1 LNVEFLSV
9 SGMLAR
15 LCALLLS
22 GLLAFE
28 ALVVGG
34 SQALTQAVDVVVLV
48 DRFTAEYGDT
58 INVTVHVFDRGAL
71 ADPSQ
76 ISAVIDKLPWLSPFA
91 LSRQSVGVFRGAFV
105 FESHPT
111 IVRVNA
117 TVGTTQ
123 DSGAVVVRHRFDQV
137 WVVPSAGT
145 ARPGETV
152 TVTVETHD
160 GDGALRDADS
170 VNITAEVLYVPEYG
184 RRSPPTALSPTRT
197 AVGRYSAG
205 FTVPKDV
212 DRNVVVEF
220 RGVAVRGRSGSGFG
234 ASVYVN
240 FPDFFQVWYR
250 PLGIGGTNVTLEIDV
265 ASLTGAPVPNANVSF
280 RMWPVQGYAIRDFQG
295 TTNRSGA
302 VRFDIPVQGIVL
314 GFYGNATFAS
324 QRQAFSG
331 EVSLFP
337 PSTPGEP
344 ELVRE
349 NPGEFFQIGETAVLR
364 FHLSKGG
371 SPVSYQDLFV
381 YAHTTSDVILAE
393 RIRTDSTG
401 GFELRFTV
409 PSSYVTIDIGA
420 DIPGTWK
427 ALHTSFSAVNRFP
440 VIVSSPDGWH
450 LLVSGRFPGNPEL
463 WVASLGLS
471 TKGQAPAGSWTG
483 TGSFG
488 PTRIVS
494 GFGDEPFAFNVSL
507 PRFLPAGQEVTLSI
521 WAESFRGEFSAFRLN
536 VITGTPIVRQ
546 TDLSV
551 LVPILGLGIV
561 IAIVASGLRLKRN
574 RGRRIARRR
583 G

>member
-1 LNVEFLSV
+1 
-9 SGMLAR
+9 MLAR

-22 GLLAFE
+22 GLLAFG

-48 DRFTAEYGDT
+48 DRSAAEYGDT
-58 INVTVHVFDRGAL
+58 INVTVHVLDRGAL

-76 ISAVIDKLPWLSPFA
+76 ISAVIDKLPGLSPFA

-105 FESHPT
+105 FQSHPT
-111 IVRVNA
+111 LVRVNA
-117 TVGTTQ
+117 TVGTTL
-123 DSGAVVVRHRFDQV
+123 DSGAAVVWHRFDQV

-184 RRSPPTALSPTRT
+184 RRSAPMALSPTRT
-197 AVGRYSAG
+197 APGRYSAV

-220 RGVAVRGRSGSGFG
+220 RGVAFRGRSGSGFG

-240 FPDFFQVWYR
+240 FPDSFQVWYR
-250 PLGIGGTNVTLEIDV
+250 PLAIGGTNVTLEIDV

-280 RMWPVQGYAIRDFQG
+280 RTWWPVPGNAIRDFQG

-302 VRFDIPVQGIVL
+302 VRFDIPVQDIVFS
-314 GFYGNATFAS
+314 FYGNATFAS

-331 EVSLFP
+331 EISLFP
-337 PSTPGEP
+337 PSPPGEP

-349 NPGEFFQIGETAVLR
+349 NPNEFFQVGETAVLR

-371 SPVSYQDLFV
+371 SPVSYQNLFV

-401 GFELRFTV
+401 SFELRFTV

-420 DIPGTWK
+420 DILGTWK
-427 ALHTSFSAVNRFP
+427 ALHTSFSAVNRLP
-440 VIVSSPDGWH
+440 AIVSSPDGWH
-450 LLVSGRFPGNPEL
+450 LLVSGRFPENPEP
-463 WVASLGLS
+463 WVASLVLS
-471 TKGQAPAGSWTG
+471 TRGQAPAGSWTG

-488 PTRIVS
+488 PIRIVS
-494 GFGDEPFAFNVSL
+494 GFGGEPFAYNVSL
-507 PRFLPAGQEVTLSI
+507 PRFLPAGQEVSLSI
-521 WAESFRGEFSAFRLN
+521 WAESFRGEFRLFRLN
-536 VITGTPIVRQ
+536 VVTGTPIVRQ

-551 LVPILGLGIV
+551 LVPIVGLGIV
-561 IAIVASGLRLKRN
+561 FAIVASGLRLKRN
-574 RGRRIARRR
+574 RDRGIARRR